1 MPAIPSVSAQFSVT
15 VRVELDARQEPLGKL
30 TAQIAE
36 AGGALQG
43 VDLVPG
49 AGAEGKRVREFTID
63 ARDRAHW
70 EEILR
75 AIGSTRGARVL
86 GYVDRTLQMHRGGK
100 IAQENKYPLRTR
112 DDLSMAYTPGVA
124 RVCQVIAADR
134 NKAFEFTIKRN
145 TVAVVSDG
153 SAVLGLGDIGPEAAM
168 PVMEGK
174 AMLFK
179 EFANVDA
186 FPICLDTRDPD
197 QIVNAVRLLAPTF
210 GGINLEDISAPRCFE
225 IEQRLKDELDIPV
238 FHDDQHGT
246 AVVTMAALF
255 NGLKIVGKRLEDLR
269 VLVVG
274 LGAAGV
280 AVTKMM
286 LESGVTHVIGCD
298 RQGAVS
304 MEREDYVNGE
314 MSDIKRWYAE
324 SSNPDQLQ
332 GGPADVIEGC
342 DLFIGVSGPGII
354 EAEDLA
360 KMAEDAIV
368 FAMANPNPEVM
379 PEEAGPHVRIMA
391 TGRSDYPNQINN
403 VLCFPGIF
411 RGALDAGAPRITEEM
426 KLAAA
431 KGIAGVVAAEDLSE
445 DYIIPSVFDRDVA
458 PAVAEAVISEARSSG
473 IARFSEETGTFRA
486 IE

>member
-1 MPAIPSVSAQFSVT
+1 MSITPSAQYSLTIRIEIAHRPGMLGQVASAIGKAGGIIGAVDLIEVT
-15 VRVELDARQEPLGKL
+15 EDTLLRDITVDAADQEQWDAITAAIDAVDGVRV
-30 TAQIAE
+30 
-36 AGGALQG
+36 
-43 VDLVPG
+43 VD
-49 AGAEGKRVREFTID
+49 T
-63 ARDRAHW
+63 
-70 EEILR
+70 
-75 AIGSTRGARVL
+75 T
-86 GYVDRTLQMHRGGK
+86 DRTFLLHVGGK
-100 IAQENKYPLRTR
+100 IEQRNKQPLKTR

-124 RVCQVIAADR
+124 RVCMAIAADR
-134 NKAFEFTIKRN
+134 DKAFQYTIKRN

-153 SAVLGLGDIGPEAAM
+153 TAVLGLGDIGPEAAM

-186 FPICLDTRDPD
+186 FPICLDTHDPTK
-197 QIVNAVRLLAPTF
+197 IVETVKLMSPTF

-225 IEQRLKDELDIPV
+225 IEERLKDEVDIPV

-255 NGLKIVGKRLEDLR
+255 NSLKIVGKGLEDLR

-286 LESGVTHVIGCD
+286 LASGVSHVIGCD
-298 RQGAVS
+298 RHGALS
-304 MEREDYVNGE
+304 TEREDYVSGE
-314 MSDIKRWYAE
+314 MSEIKRWYAE
-324 SSNPDQLQ
+324 HSNPEKLQ
-332 GGPADVIEGC
+332 GAPADVIEGC

-354 EAEDLA
+354 PAEALS
-360 KMAEDAIV
+360 KMADDAIV

-379 PEEAGPHVRIMA
+379 PEEANPYVRIMA

-431 KGIAGVVAAEDLSE
+431 KGIAQVVDDEDLSE

-458 PAVAEAVISEARSSG
+458 PAVAEAVVEEARRDG
-473 IARFSEETGTFRA
+473 IARVSEETGTFA
-486 IE
+486 ALD

>member
-1 MPAIPSVSAQFSVT
+1 MASVSAQFSVT

-30 TAQIAE
+30 TGAIAE

-63 ARDRAHW
+63 ARDQAHW

-75 AIGSTRGARVL
+75 AIGSTRGARVID
-86 GYVDRTLQMHRGGK
+86 YVDRTLAMHRGGK
-100 IAQENKYPLRTR
+100 IEQHNKYPLKTR

-124 RVCQVIAADR
+124 RVCMEIAADR
-134 NKAFEFTIKRN
+134 SKAFDYTIKKN

-179 EFANVDA
+179 EFAGIDA
-186 FPICLDTRDPD
+186 FPICLGTHDPA
-197 QIVNAVRLLAPTF
+197 QIIDAVKLMAPTF
-210 GGINLEDISAPRCFE
+210 GGINLEDISAPRCFV
-225 IEQRLKDELDIPV
+225 IEDALKDEIDIPV

-255 NGLKIVGKRLEDLR
+255 NALKIVGKPISELN
-269 VLVVG
+269 VLMLG

-286 LESGVTHVIGCD
+286 LASGITRIIGCD
-298 RQGAVS
+298 RKGALS
-304 MEREDYVNGE
+304 TTRDDYE
-314 MSDIKRWYAE
+314 QMTEIKRWYSE
-324 SSNPDQLQ
+324 NSNPEHRL
-332 GGPADVIEGC
+332 GPPSEVIEGA
-342 DLFIGVSGPGII
+342 DLFVGVSGPGLIAAI
-354 EAEDLA
+354 DLER
-360 KMAEDAIV
+360 MADDAIV
-368 FAMANPNPEVM
+368 FAMANPTPEVM
-379 PEEAGPHVRIMA
+379 PEEADPYVRIMA

-431 KGIAGVVAAEDLSE
+431 QGIAEVVADDDLSE

-458 PAVAEAVISEARSSG
+458 PAVAKAVVEEARRAG
-473 IARFSEETGTFRA
+473 IARVSEETGTFA
-486 IE
+486 TIE